1 MTAREIMTYFDEI
14 KEDIPDGVYL
24 TLANL
29 LKKKEVN
36 KVSEYKL
43 VEIEYIK
50 TSIRRGH
57 EEDNEPGDY
66 VVFTQFRTKKV
77 YFNKSCNNITKGDCF
92 EFKNYEGLETIEEG
106 FSEEDQLYHPTK
118 KGNEISIAYDKYI
131 LISMKDC

>member
-1 MTAREIMTYFDEI
+1 MTAREIITYIDEF

-29 LKKKEVN
+29 LKKQEVN
-36 KVSEYKL
+36 KNEYKL

-50 TSIRRGH
+50 TSFRRGH

-77 YFNKSCNNITKGDCF
+77 YFNKNCNNITKGDCF
-92 EFKNYEGLETIEEG
+92 EFKNYEGVETIEEG
-106 FSEEDQLYHPTK
+106 VQDEEVLYHPTK
-118 KGNEISIAYDKYI
+118 KGNQISIAYDKYI
-131 LISMKDC
+131 LVSIKDC